1 MTREPAVKMPPKVLL
16 LATLAIPILL
26 WPVRA
31 DAGEPAQTDSSIVR
45 VAALID
51 GLRINSDFTVF
62 LGEGVPIRLHRQ
74 AMRKLWRLNPLFGRR
89 DGLNEYDEDFR
100 TLTHSLDV

>member
-1 MTREPAVKMPPKVLL
+1 MTKEPAVKMSPKVLL

-31 DAGEPAQTDSSIVR
+31 DADERAQTDFSIAR
-45 VAALID
+45 VAALIEALD
-51 GLRINSDFTVF
+51 ITSDFTVF
-62 LGEGVPIRLHRQ
+62 LGEGVPERLHRL
-74 AMRKLWRLNPLFGRR
+74 AMRKLWRLNSLIGRR

>member
-1 MTREPAVKMPPKVLL
+1 MTREPAVKMSPKVLL
-16 LATLAIPILL
+16 LATLALPILL
-26 WPVRA
+26 WPVGA
-31 DAGEPAQTDSSIVR
+31 DADERTQTAYSIVR

-51 GLRINSDFTVF
+51 RLRINSDFTVF

-74 AMRKLWRLNPLFGRR
+74 AMRKLWRLDPLFGRR

-100 TLTHSLDV
+100 TFTHSLDV